1 MVKKIEPW
9 FGFTEDKV
17 FGMVM
22 ENKEFCKYLLEI
34 IIPDLKIKKI
44 DWLDKQVEIN
54 NLKRKNEAKEVRLDV
69 LVTDHE
75 GRVFNIEMQTPDQD
89 DIGRRMRYYLSRL
102 DLRYTLNK
110 GNTYRNLKDAYIIFF
125 VILSLRKMINFMS
138 RIILIPIKI
147 GKNNCR
153 MA

>member
-54 NLKRKNEAKEVRLDV
+54 NSERKNEAKEVRLDV

-75 GRVFNIEMQTPDQD
+75 GRVFNIEMQTTDQD

-110 GNTYRNLKDAYIIFF
+110 GKTYRNLKDAYIIFS

-138 RIILIPIKI
+138 LIILIPIKI
-147 GKNNCR
+147 GQNNCR
-153 MA
+153 KV